1 MNYKL
6 NWREVSDKQ
15 MTIIDKAINAEI
27 KEMERIL
34 RKQITKN
41 QDDCPK
47 CQNSKLQVTEFDTLE
62 CMFSNYQRRI
72 EGNGNGNDGES
83 YDGYGYEYG
92 YG

>member
-62 CMFSNYQRRI
+62 CMFCNY
-72 EGNGNGNDGES
+72 
-83 YDGYGYEYG
+83 
-92 YG
+92 

>member
-1 MNYKL
+1 
-6 NWREVSDKQ
+6 

-62 CMFSNYQRRI
+62 CMFCNY
-72 EGNGNGNDGES
+72 
-83 YDGYGYEYG
+83 
-92 YG
+92 